1 MYLATAEEIT
11 EDLEKLD
18 NPTFIE
24 EIIQEF
30 DWSSISQQIVIALIR
45 ILFTLVVFFIIHL
58 IAKSLIK
65 VFFKRFQESK
75 RTDSSRYET
84 VFKVIK
90 NVYYVILYFF
100 LIYTI
105 LEILNFPVGSL
116 LASAGI
122 VGLTVSLGAQGFVSD
137 LVTGFTILGSRQLA
151 IGDEVRIENITG
163 TVMNLGLRS
172 TEIKGYDGT
181 MHYIP
186 NREILIISNRS
197 KGDMRAMPEVRL
209 FPETNTDKVREI
221 IQQVNEKVVP
231 EYPDITVP
239 PSNIMFVSNEKNQLI
254 MRVTMYTKPGSQFGI
269 ENKFYEIYVNTL
281 SEAGIE
287 LPYGDIDIDFEK

>member
-30 DWSSISQQIVIALIR
+30 DWNSISQQIVIALIR

>member
-1 MYLATAEEIT
+1 MYLAAEEIS

-24 EIIQEF
+24 KIFQEF
-30 DWSSISQQIVIALIR
+30 DWETISQQLVVALIR
-45 ILFTLVVFFIIHL
+45 ILFTLLVFFIIHL

-75 RTDSSRYET
+75 RTDSNRYET

-100 LIYTI
+100 LFYTV

-151 IGDEVRIENITG
+151 IGDEVRIEDISG

-172 TEIKGYDGT
+172 TEIKDYDGT

-186 NREILIISNRS
+186 NREILIISNKS

-221 IQQVNEKVVP
+221 IQAANEEYIP
-231 EYPDITVP
+231 QYPDITVP
-239 PSNIMFVSNEKNQLI
+239 PSNIMFVSNDKNQLT

-269 ENKFYEIYVNTL
+269 ENNFYEIYVNKL
-281 SEAGIE
+281 SEAGID
-287 LPYGDIDIDFEK
+287 LPYGDIDFDK